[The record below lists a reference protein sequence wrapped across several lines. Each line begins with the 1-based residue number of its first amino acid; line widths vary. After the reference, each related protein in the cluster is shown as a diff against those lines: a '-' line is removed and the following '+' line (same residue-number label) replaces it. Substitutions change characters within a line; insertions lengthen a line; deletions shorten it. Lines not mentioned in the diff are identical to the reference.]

1 MADGFL
7 ASDDFQNKE
16 IAENARVLKN
26 VKDFKFVTCNL
37 RRFFSKLITFC
48 FYDMYMGSN

>member
-16 IAENARVLKN
+16 NAENARVLRN
-26 VKDFKFVTCNL
+26 VKDFKF
-37 RRFFSKLITFC
+37 LIFN
-48 FYDMYMGSN
+48 F